1 MSLGTEAGTVAR
13 QRLQFALG
21 ALEAQSA
28 EAAEGR
34 AAGIAW
40 WNHLIPTQCS
50 YWLRQAQSSGPADT
64 WRRSRLGTRRV
75 EPLN

>member
-28 EAAEGR
+28 EAAEDARLASLG
-34 AAGIAW
+34 GI
-40 WNHLIPTQCS
+40 I
-50 YWLRQAQSSGPADT
+50 
-64 WRRSRLGTRRV
+64 
-75 EPLN
+75 